1 MKISRLAPVVATFVG
16 ALWLVGAAGAADLA
30 PHRAVYDMHLGVA
43 RHNSGIIDIRGSMIM
58 ETSESCDGWET
69 TQRIKLRFSHND
81 AEESESDSTFAS
93 YESRDGLNYR
103 FNTRNLEDGE
113 LDDEFSGLAA
123 MERVGGPGKAVFT
136 EPQQQEFKL
145 PAGTVF
151 PTMHMMKLLDRAQAG
166 DTTMAFR
173 VFDGS
178 RLEGAFDVNAV
189 VTGTQP
195 KAPVAVDS
203 PLLKNQKI
211 WVMRLAFFGGDKN
224 SADPEYEIAVEL
236 QANGVTR
243 AITLDYGDFTVV
255 GELRDI
261 QALPR
266 ATKCK

>member
-1 MKISRLAPVVATFVG
+1 MKISRLAPVLA
-16 ALWLVGAAGAADLA
+16 ALAGAAWLAGTAWAADLA

-43 RHNSGIIDIRGSMIM
+43 RHNSGSMIM
-58 ETSESCDGWET
+58 ETSQSCDGWET
-69 TQRIKLRFSHND
+69 TQRIKLRFSHTD

-103 FNTRNLEDGE
+103 FNTRNMEDGE

-123 MERVGGPGKAVFT
+123 LERQGGPGKAVFS
-136 EPQQQEFKL
+136 EPQQQEYKL
-145 PAGTVF
+145 PVGTVF
-151 PTMHMMKLLDRAQAG
+151 PTMHMSKLIDRAQAG
-166 DTTMAFR
+166 DTTIAFR

-189 VTGTQP
+189 ITGGQP
-195 KAPVAVDS
+195 KTALSVEN
-203 PLLKNQKI
+203 PLLTNQKT
-211 WVMRLAFFGGDKN
+211 WVMRLAFFSGNKN
-224 SADPEYEIAVEL
+224 VSDPEYEIAVEL
-236 QANGVTR
+236 QSNGVTR
-243 AITLDYGDFTVV
+243 VITLDYGDFTVV